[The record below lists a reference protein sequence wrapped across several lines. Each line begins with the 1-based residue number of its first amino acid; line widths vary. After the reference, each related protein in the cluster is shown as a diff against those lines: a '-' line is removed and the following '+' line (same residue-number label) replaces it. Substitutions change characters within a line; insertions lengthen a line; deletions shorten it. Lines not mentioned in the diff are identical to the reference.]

1 MITTFIVDDH
11 PSVLH
16 GLNSI
21 LNNSSE
27 INVIGM
33 ALNGAVLLEKLKI
46 EQPDLILLDLDM
58 GDMNGIETT
67 KAVKALY
74 PAIKILIF
82 TTYMEMDEV
91 RKTIELDV
99 DGYLLKDIDNEDLIA
114 VIKDIMS
121 GDNYYD
127 ERVMELLTSTKKN
140 APKNPKE
147 VPLTKREKE
156 VALLIATG
164 KSIKDIAE
172 KFHRSANTIDTHRK
186 NIYSKLGVHKSGE
199 LGEYARSV
207 GWLK

>member
-16 GLNSI
+16 GLTGI
-21 LNNSSE
+21 LNDSSE
-27 INVIGM
+27 VKVIGV

-74 PAIKILIF
+74 PTIKILIF
-82 TTYMEMDEV
+82 TTHMEMDEV

-99 DGYLLKDIDNEDLIA
+99 DGYLLKDIDNKDLIE

-121 GDNYYD
+121 GANYYD
-127 ERVMELLTSTKKN
+127 ERVMELLTSTNKDT
-140 APKNPKE
+140 PKNPKE

-164 KSIKDIAE
+164 KSVKEIAE
-172 KFHRSANTIDTHRK
+172 KLHRSPSTIDTHRK
-186 NIYSKLGVHKSGE
+186 NIYTKLGVHKSGE